1 MASRLN
7 RAAEIGWA
15 FGISSGYGECVGVVE
30 DTLGT
35 HPWIP
40 ALVSQCTEEGY
51 IEK

>member
-1 MASRLN
+1 M
-7 RAAEIGWA
+7 
-15 FGISSGYGECVGVVE
+15 GIRDLIVLGYGEYVGVVE